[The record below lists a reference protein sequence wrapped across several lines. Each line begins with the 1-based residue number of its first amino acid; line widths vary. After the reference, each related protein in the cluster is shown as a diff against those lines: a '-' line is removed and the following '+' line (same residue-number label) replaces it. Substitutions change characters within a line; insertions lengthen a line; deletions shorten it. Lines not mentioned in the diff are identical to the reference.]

1 MFKELLFVEALLAL
15 RPLEIVRPQGPK
27 EHLIPVFVQNPQAL
41 GVLRHV
47 QSAYIEERPSFHLG
61 AFQIRCDVRNTGE
74 PGVRVVLFASAE
86 ELNRKDHSAASLCA
100 WCGVS
105 DRVYPTRVDASG
117 YELISMGCLALSFGG
132 HFIFCTF
139 HLA

>member
-47 QSAYIEERPSFHLG
+47 QSAYIEERPGFHLG

-74 PGVRVVLFASAE
+74 RGVRVVLFANAE

-100 WCGVS
+100 LCGVS
-105 DRVYPTRVDASG
+105 DRFYPTRVDASC
-117 YELISMGCLALSFGG
+117 YKLISVGCLALSFGG